1 MGFMT
6 LLAPTRG
13 RRSIDLGASSPA
25 KYAGAERRTSG
36 VRRTDLR
43 ARSLMSGKVIVG
55 DGQMS
60 IDCVIRNLSSRGAR
74 VTVPRS
80 IDLPAAVGLLIVRE
94 ALFCEAMV
102 AWRKGDQTGLAFRT
116 RHDLRKDTDPSRRG
130 VRALWSAMVY

>member
-1 MGFMT
+1 MT
-6 LLAPTRG
+6 LLAPTLG
-13 RRSIDLGASSPA
+13 RRSNDLGAASPA
-25 KYAGAERRTSG
+25 KYAGAERRVSG

-55 DGQMS
+55 DCEMS

-80 IDLPAAVGLLIVRE
+80 IDLPADTGLMIVRE
-94 ALFCEAMV
+94 ALFCEAKV
-102 AWRKGDQTGLAFRT
+102 AWRNGDQTGLTFRA

-130 VRALWSAMVY
+130 IRALWSAMVY